1 MGDKIKVLMVDD
13 EEKFRST
20 TDKILQRKGFETVLA
35 ASGQEAVN
43 KLDEKPDVVILDVK
57 MPGMDGH
64 QALEE
69 IKKRSPDLPVIMLTG
84 HGALPSAET
93 ALAKGAFDYL
103 AKPCDI
109 NILTGKIEDACRHA
123 RDPQAVEEK
132 RVMGVMVPLQE
143 YTTVS
148 AEETVKE
155 AIFRLKTTFVLK
167 ISTSRIMETGHRSVL
182 VLDAADGIQGILTIR
197 DLLALVMPSY
207 LTAPKPS
214 MADSIQYS
222 PMFWQGMF
230 IKEVK
235 QKSDIKIKDVM
246 SPAPLTIAGTASL
259 MEAAYMMMKNNVR
272 RLVVKIAGKVAGVIR
287 EQDLFFE
294 MEKIL
299 RGSQTSPSG
308 RPTDR
313 ENSLNRQV
321 WTG

>member
-20 TDKILQRKGFETVLA
+20 TEKILRRKGFETVLA
-35 ASGQEAVN
+35 ASGEEAIS
-43 KLDEKPDVVILDVK
+43 KLDEHPDVVILDVK

-69 IKKRSPDLPVIMLTG
+69 IKKRSPDVPVIMLTG
-84 HGALPSAET
+84 HGALPSAKE
-93 ALAKGAFDYL
+93 ALDKGAFDYL

-123 RDPQAVEEK
+123 EDPKAFEEK

-143 YTTVS
+143 YTMVS
-148 AEETVKE
+148 AEETVRD
-155 AIFRLKTTFVLK
+155 AIIKLKASFALK
-167 ISTSRIMETGHRSVL
+167 FSTSRIMETGHRSVL
-182 VLDAADGIQGILTIR
+182 VMDAANNVQGILAIR
-197 DLLALVMPSY
+197 DLLELVLPSY

-230 IKEVK
+230 TKEVK

-259 MEAAYMMMKNNVR
+259 MEAAYMMMKNNAR
-272 RLVVKIAGKVAGVIR
+272 RLVVEVAGKVAGVIR

-299 RGSQTSPSG
+299 R
-308 RPTDR
+308 RK
-313 ENSLNRQV
+313 
-321 WTG
+321 